1 MRYWYV
7 LLILLLFI
15 GTGRMEKAPK
25 KAGLR
30 KVVAEE
36 KKITKIINGQNEG
49 TFAGVAQN
57 AGGKLSVLKAPL
69 PVDSRSKNVRKN
81 GKGVPWGASSK

>member
-1 MRYWYV
+1 
-7 LLILLLFI
+7 
-15 GTGRMEKAPK
+15 MEKAPK

-30 KVVAEE
+30 KAMAEE

-69 PVDSRSKNVRKN
+69 PVDSRSKNVRKGKN
-81 GKGVPWGASSK
+81 GGVPWGASSK